1 MNSYQHTLKKVKNYG
16 RRKIG
21 TIYSWELTLQN
32 PDTVLF
38 FANGVFQTILEEKD
52 LSETDLVSTSCPGG

>member
-1 MNSYQHTLKKVKNYG
+1 MVVAKSEPCYYQ
-16 RRKIG
+16 
-21 TIYSWELTLQN
+21 ELTLQN